1 MRKSSKRGSIYQYID
16 FGGVFVVPVFELVTG
31 RDPLLSVSLALDEK
45 IFCESNAMVMNDGG
59 VSVEGVVRG
68 GILSSL
74 VRSLTSDESFFM
86 QEVKGKRAGSKGQI
100 MLAPQMPGD
109 IELLKVGQEQYVI
122 NQSCFLAC
130 DEGVTITN
138 RMNSITSGLLG
149 DTGGFVIMQ
158 TEGTGTLAVSGFG
171 QIFTV
176 LVEPGEEIMID
187 NGHLIAW
194 DASLTHKVATASSRK
209 GIFGRMLSTAMS
221 GEYLV
226 LKFSGRGKILVGSR
240 NQLAFDAYI
249 RSLQEP

>member
-1 MRKSSKRGSIYQYID
+1 MAA
-16 FGGVFVVPVFELVTG
+16 FELITG
-31 RDPLLSVSLALDEK
+31 RDPMLSVQLDYDEK

-74 VRSLTSDESFFM
+74 VRSMTSDESFFM
-86 QEVKGKRAGSKGQI
+86 QEAKGWRAGGKGQI
-100 MLAPQMPGD
+100 ILAPQMPGD
-109 IELLKVGQEQYVI
+109 IEVLEVGAVQYVI

-130 DEGVTITN
+130 DAGVTIAN
-138 RMNSITSGLLG
+138 RLNSITSGLLG

-158 TEGTGTLAVSGFG
+158 TEGRGNVAVSGFG
-171 QIFTV
+171 QILTV
-176 LVEPGEEIMID
+176 EVESGEEIMID

-194 DASLTHKVATASSRK
+194 DASLSHKVGTASSRK
-209 GIFGRMLSTAMS
+209 GIFGRMMSTAMS
-221 GEYLV
+221 GEFVV

-249 RSLQEP
+249 RSLQQP